1 MQGDKQMC
9 QQHYNQKLQ
18 EKQLPTIWEVPDKM
32 WKKIRKLPL
41 GEKEPGTPG
50 RPPIPSRVV
59 LNGILY
65 VLRTGCQ
72 WKAAPKEYG
81 SGSTLHRRFQEW
93 EEANI
98 MDTIVEMML
107 TWYDKTKGI
116 DWQWQSIDTK
126 MAPAPLGG
134 EETGPN
140 PTDRSKIGTKR
151 HLLIDGN
158 GAPLAFHLTAANRHD
173 MKGIPEL
180 IGEGFLTV
188 RPILTL
194 DRLQHLCLDKAYDA
208 PETDEFLQAQGYILH
223 TKRRGEKTPVAGIG
237 EKTYPPRRW
246 KVERTISWL
255 NNMRKLRTRWEKK
268 ACNYRA
274 LWLLATALI
283 VFRLIVLG

>member
-1 MQGDKQMC
+1 MC
-9 QQHYNQKLQ
+9 QQQYNQKLE
-18 EKQLPTIWEVPDKM
+18 EKQLPTIWEVPDEM
-32 WKKIRKLPL
+32 WKQIRKLPL
-41 GEKEPGTPG
+41 GEKKPGSPG
-50 RPPIPSRVV
+50 RPAIPCRVV

-65 VLRTGCQ
+65 VLRTGCH

-93 EEANI
+93 EEGKI
-98 MDTIVEMML
+98 MDAIVEML
-107 TWYDKTKGI
+107 LAWYDKVIGI

-134 EETGPN
+134 EQTGPN
-140 PTDRSKIGTKR
+140 PTDRAKIGTKR

-158 GAPLAFHLTAANRHD
+158 GVPLAFLLTGANLHD
-173 MKGIPEL
+173 MKGITEL

-188 RPILTL
+188 RPMLTL

-208 PETDEFLQAQGYILH
+208 PEIDEFLQAQGYILH
-223 TKRRGEKTPVAGIG
+223 TKRKGSGEKTPVIGIG
-237 EKTYPPRRW
+237 EAVYPARRW

-274 LWLLATALI
+274 LWLLTAALI
-283 VFRLIVLG
+283 IYRLIVLG